1 MLSKKTSDNEI
12 IRAVAER
19 DQAAVNS
26 SMKYLYKEHFHA
38 IKSFILKNSGNLD
51 EANDLFQDALVI
63 FYVKVR
69 KGEYRNTSSLKTYL
83 FGIARNLWL
92 KELRRRRIAQKHLSV
107 EDDIDFQEELII
119 QESQVTIRKVME
131 LINEECKRLLM
142 DFYFEG
148 QSMAQLTN
156 RYGLGSEAAA
166 KNKKYRCLQK
176 LISLVKR
183 QKLERSDFKNE

>member
-1 MLSKKTSDNEI
+1 MSKKISDSETL
-12 IRAVAER
+12 RAIESRNQEKINLAME
-19 DQAAVNS
+19 
-26 SMKYLYKEHFHA
+26 YLYAEHFHA
-38 IKSFILKNSGNLD
+38 IKHYILKNSGSEE
-51 EANDLFQDALVI
+51 EAADTFQDALVL
-63 FYVKVR
+63 FYIKVR
-69 KGEYRNTSSLKTYL
+69 KGEFQSTSSLKTYL
-83 FGIARNLWL
+83 FGITRNLWL
-92 KELRRRRIAQKHLSV
+92 KELRKRRTAARHMTV
-107 EDDIDFQEELII
+107 EEDVNFQEELII

-148 QSMAQLTN
+148 QSMARLTS
-156 RYGLGSEAAA
+156 RYGLGSEAAT

>member
-1 MLSKKTSDNEI
+1 MSKKTSDNEI

-19 DQAAVNS
+19 DQVAINS
-26 SMKYLYKEHFHA
+26 SMNFLYKEHFHV

-69 KGEYRNTSSLKTYL
+69 KGEYKNTSSLKTYL

-92 KELRRRRIAQKHLSV
+92 KELRRRRIAQKHLTV
-107 EDDIDFQEELII
+107 EGDIDFQEELII

-148 QSMAQLTN
+148 QSMAQLTD
-156 RYGLGSEAAA
+156 RYGLGSEAAT

-176 LISLVKR
+176 LINLVKR

>member
-1 MLSKKTSDNEI
+1 MESKTNDNQI
-12 IRAVAER
+12 IRAILEQN
-19 DQAAVNS
+19 QAVINS
-26 SMKYLYKEHFHA
+26 SMQYLYQQYFQA
-38 IKSFILKNSGNLD
+38 IKNFVLKNSGSLA

-83 FGIARNLWL
+83 FGIAKNLWL
-92 KELRRRRIAQKHLSV
+92 KELRRRRIAQKHLQV

-119 QESQVTIRKVME
+119 HESQVTIRKVME

-148 QSMAQLTN
+148 QSMAQLTV
-156 RYGLGSEAAA
+156 RYGLGSEAAT

-176 LISLVKR
+176 LMALVKQ
-183 QKLERSDFKNE
+183 QKLQRSDFRHG

>member
-1 MLSKKTSDNEI
+1 M
-12 IRAVAER
+12 
-19 DQAAVNS
+19 
-26 SMKYLYKEHFHA
+26 
-38 IKSFILKNSGNLD
+38 D

-69 KGEYRNTSSLKTYL
+69 KGEYKSTSSLKTYL

-92 KELRRRRIAQKHLSV
+92 KELRRRRIAQKHLTV
-107 EDDIDFQEELII
+107 EGDIDFQEELII

-131 LINEECKRLLM
+131 LINDECKRLLI

-148 QSMAQLTN
+148 QSMVQLTD
-156 RYGLGSEAAA
+156 RYGLGSEAAT

>member
-1 MLSKKTSDNEI
+1 M
-12 IRAVAER
+12 
-19 DQAAVNS
+19 Q
-26 SMKYLYKEHFHA
+26 YLYQQYFQA
-38 IKSFILKNSGNLD
+38 IKNFVLKNSGSLA

-83 FGIARNLWL
+83 FGIAKNLWL
-92 KELRRRRIAQKHLSV
+92 KELRRRRIAQKHLQV

-119 QESQVTIRKVME
+119 HESQVTIRKVME

-148 QSMAQLTN
+148 QSMAQLTV
-156 RYGLGSEAAA
+156 RYGLGSEAAT

-176 LISLVKR
+176 LMALVKQ
-183 QKLERSDFKNE
+183 QKLQRSDFRHG